1 MYVYVRCAK
10 EANWFGVVLFLTRG
24 AGRNTLLLRDIAT
37 TAEPTIPIMLIIGV
51 EAILR
56 QVGWCPNLE
65 LVALEFCRGS
75 LRLSVIL
82 SLCRNGLANRRNFMG
97 DHWVSQFLLRDWE
110 IPNIHN
116 KGQIYV
122 YKRKGNAPQAKAIKN
137 IAQETNFNTAEIE
150 AEFGKLE
157 SKVAPVILR
166 LNRNGMNIT
175 AEEKEALCSY
185 IGLLI
190 SNTPWSLERQRR
202 MLYEHPEEVTD
213 WIKNNNPQ
221 ISNPDQIVNHIADH
235 DEKAF
240 KETNMIVAKDL
251 ASRLMDRSWKLAI
264 APAGQFFVISHNPI
278 SSTPLPE
285 TPYEW
290 TDGFIN
296 YPIVLPISPQ
306 KCLYIIRDN
315 RQDEICDL
323 TPEKVLMINEYTCF
337 FAQEKVFS
345 HSISQGIQEMLD
357 NTKGDSDDIIV
368 DYRTGS
374 SLDSE

>member
-1 MYVYVRCAK
+1 
-10 EANWFGVVLFLTRG
+10 
-24 AGRNTLLLRDIAT
+24 
-37 TAEPTIPIMLIIGV
+37 
-51 EAILR
+51 
-56 QVGWCPNLE
+56 
-65 LVALEFCRGS
+65 
-75 LRLSVIL
+75 
-82 SLCRNGLANRRNFMG
+82 MG